1 MPCAPAKRGV
11 PEDDKMTYQSKL
23 ALAFSA
29 FFLALFWACFIG
41 VCITSCHQQVKTHVF
56 PDIIATQPQLRK

>member
-1 MPCAPAKRGV
+1 
-11 PEDDKMTYQSKL
+11 MTYQSKL

-41 VCITSCHQQVKTHVF
+41 CAVTSCHPAKQF
-56 PDIIATQPQLRK
+56 PDVIATQPKLQP